1 MDEWW
6 SEIDDAILACLKDI
20 GGTSPEEIGRR
31 LGMSEEAAVSVLGML
46 TQEGRVRISRV
57 EALPWSVN
65 RQLTD

>member
-57 EALPWSVN
+57 EALP
-65 RQLTD
+65 